1 MSLRENGR
9 LKSVD
14 RGAHPSL
21 TAYFNTDDLASAPVA
36 MLTAGKVTTDHIGP
50 HTG

>member
-9 LKSVD
+9 PKSVD

-21 TAYFNTDDLASAPVA
+21 TAYFNTGDIASARLA